1 MGYLDSLIQSESG
14 GNWGA
19 QNSEMGAGGK
29 AGHFGRVQFGQARLQ
44 DAMNAGA
51 IPQGVTPQ
59 QFMASPELQVAAEN
73 WHFADLEKNLG
84 PLVGSVVNGRALDM
98 GSLVAMGHLGGA
110 GGARKYVQTGG
121 RYNPSDS
128 FGTSLSDYAGAHGG
142 QSRGAPQGG
151 ALGPQGGSSTMAGTQ
166 GADTMEQPGG
176 LLGRFKPAEEN
187 VGGLLGMI
195 FKNMSPDRA
204 DSIRAG
210 LAGMQGVNNQG
221 VYNAAMGRMDGRRA
235 SAAGDTQFGR
245 DTALQQQ
252 RIDADSAKRQAE
264 QQRAAQMRAQARG
277 WIEQNSPQ
285 HLGAFDGGA
294 ISVEQVYKAANPEP
308 VKPTSDMQ
316 EYEFARSQGYRGS
329 LQDWQNSGASAAAP
343 NISTTVNTGEQ
354 PDSRPMADKPSK
366 DFQRRW
372 DAELGTWVDELI
384 PGSGAATE
392 SRALEQ
398 KGLETERQSGIKMG
412 TTLRSLDL
420 NIKELEDGGVPVTGV
435 IGAMGAKIPGSQA
448 SDFNN
453 RTQQIQTRA
462 ALDEVQNMRD
472 NSPTGGAVGQ
482 LTDSEREAIGIA
494 ATSMSSY
501 TSKTEYLRAA
511 RKFREVM
518 LDTAYGQGTWA
529 LDDDGQV
536 KFGDRPA
543 IGKTSPQ
550 RFKFNPE
557 TGAIE

>member
-151 ALGPQGGSSTMAGTQ
+151 AVSTQ

-294 ISVEQVYKAANPEP
+294 ISVEQVYKAANPQVDPMDAIALQQATVNLDQSTFDLNADRNAPPETP
-308 VKPTSDMQ
+308 SPTSTIGKLQGDLAAGLINQ
-316 EYEFARSQGYRGS
+316 EQYDVALSNMAPPGMTIESDGQGGFRMVQG
-329 LQDWQNSGASAAAP
+329 QDAGA
-343 NISTTVNTGEQ
+343 
-354 PDSRPMADKPSK
+354 
-366 DFQRRW
+366 
-372 DAELGTWVDELI
+372 GT
-384 PGSGAATE
+384 P
-392 SRALEQ
+392 
-398 KGLETERQSGIKMG
+398 TERQSMLALFGGLMDETMPEISRMEQDPSFNPASLG
-412 TTLRSLDL
+412 EGMAANTGWLGNYLR
-420 NIKELEDGGVPVTGV
+420 
-435 IGAMGAKIPGSQA
+435 
-448 SDFNN
+448 
-453 RTQQIQTRA
+453 
-462 ALDEVQNMRD
+462 
-472 NSPTGGAVGQ
+472 SPTGQRYQGLQRQWAEGVLRIQTGA
-482 LTDSEREAIGIA
+482 A
-494 ATSMSSY
+494 ATQD
-501 TSKTEYLRAA
+501 EINR
-511 RKFREVM
+511 VM
-518 LDTAYGQGTWA
+518 GTYFPVPGDTAETIAQKSQQRDAFARSLVPGSGGNLTA
-529 LDDDGQV
+529 PGGA
-536 KFGDRPA
+536 GDRPA